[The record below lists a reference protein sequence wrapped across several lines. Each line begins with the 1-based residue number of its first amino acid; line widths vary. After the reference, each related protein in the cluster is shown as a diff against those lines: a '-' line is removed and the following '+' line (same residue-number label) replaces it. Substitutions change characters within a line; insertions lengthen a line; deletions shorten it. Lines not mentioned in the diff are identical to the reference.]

1 MKGVQCYEL
10 FGGIALK
17 IHTFSN
23 QFCDFLRSVLDKH
36 APASLQKV
44 IAHSSSPWFESIRY
58 ELFIAKRERRQAE
71 RKCGNTKLT
80 IFKDLYG
87 QAKHKISK
95 LVHTAKCKFH
105 TERIALASSSKELHQ
120 IVSTLSNRHPPKI
133 LPTIYPS
140 ADLPSIF
147 IKHFTNKAEKHRAN
161 IASEHVSSRL
171 VTGTTAATFSSFEKV
186 SQLTVKECI
195 LNSAPKS
202 FLIKCLDSILPSLT
216 NLFNSSFASEIFPQC
231 FKSALVTP
239 ILKKRCLD
247 HNDLNNYRPVSNLC
261 FIAKILEKLVLSQVS
276 SYLNSHNLY
285 NTCQSAYRPGHSTE
299 TALLKVVN
307 DLFLSPN
314 KGNISVLAFSSAFD
328 TIDHTIRVHR
338 LHTDFGFT
346 DAVLQWFSSYLTDR
360 THYVSL
366 SNHCSDFAPVHSGV
380 PHGSVLGPILF
391 TMYIKP
397 LSAIIDS
404 HSIIHHSFSDDL
416 QLQMSA
422 PPDRISELLHS
433 MQSCIS
439 DVKAWATANMLK
451 LNDSK
456 TELMLVISK
465 RSKHLHN
472 LPTSI
477 TIGNAQIP
485 FKQSVKNLGF
495 TLDCHLTMNAHVS
508 NIARTCYFELRR
520 LASIR
525 RFLTS
530 TATATL
536 VSAFVLSR
544 IDYCNSLLFGST
556 HDVTSHLQ
564 RIQNYAARVIL
575 RLPMSS
581 SITIHLKSLHWLP
594 VKVRSTYKIACL
606 CYHCHSSTAPSYV
619 TDMLHKKPL
628 HTRNTRS
635 SSYTMPLLNRP
646 AHSNAT
652 LGDRSFSF
660 ASSSV
665 WNSIPNDVRC
675 APSLSSFKS
684 RLKTYLFRSVY
695 KD

>member
-1 MKGVQCYEL
+1 MQEEQSYTTTKETFGPKKNSKNQFDVSMGADDGAERCELVGLYILTEIHDNIDFTSVGLYRDDGLAVIRPASGSSLDRYRKKLITLFQDNELKTTVKTEKTSIHFLDINFCLNSEPYRKPNDEPLYINRNSNHPPAILSRLPQTISKRISSLSSNFEL
-10 FGGIALK
+10 FSRAAPIYNAALE
-17 IHTFSN
+17 N
-23 QFCDFLRSVLDKH
+23 
-36 APASLQKV
+36 AG
-44 IAHSSSPWFESIRY
+44 Y
-58 ELFIAKRERRQAE
+58 
-71 RKCGNTKLT
+71 
-80 IFKDLYG
+80 
-87 QAKHKISK
+87 
-95 LVHTAKCKFH
+95 
-105 TERIALASSSKELHQ
+105 TER
-120 IVSTLSNRHPPKI
+120 VN
-133 LPTIYPS
+133 Y
-140 ADLPSIF
+140 D
-147 IKHFTNKAEKHRAN
+147 
-161 IASEHVSSRL
+161 
-171 VTGTTAATFSSFEKV
+171 
-186 SQLTVKECI
+186 
-195 LNSAPKS
+195 
-202 FLIKCLDSILPSLT
+202 
-216 NLFNSSFASEIFPQC
+216 SEINESKP
-231 FKSALVTP
+231 P
-239 ILKKRCLD
+239 RNRKR
-247 HNDLNNYRPVSNLC
+247 NIIWYNPPY
-261 FIAKILEKLVLSQVS
+261 
-276 SYLNSHNLY
+276 NS
-285 NTCQSAYRPGHSTE
+285 HSTE

-307 DLFLSPN
+307 DLFLSLN
-314 KGNISVLAFSSAFD
+314 KGNISVLALLDFSSAFD
-328 TIDHTIRVHR
+328 TIDHTILVHR

-346 DAVLQWFSSYLTDR
+346 DTVLQWFSSYLTDR

-366 SNHCSDFAPVHSGV
+366 CNHCSDFAPVHSGV
-380 PHGSVLGPILF
+380 PQGSVLGPILF

-404 HSIIHHSFSDDL
+404 HSIIHHSFADDL

-439 DVKAWATANMLK
+439 DVKAWATVNMLR

-456 TELMLVISK
+456 TELMLVTSK

-520 LASIR
+520 LAYIR

-556 HDVTSHLQ
+556 LDVTSHLQ

-581 SITIHLKSLHWLP
+581 RITIHLKSLHWLP

-646 AHSNAT
+646 AHSKAT

-665 WNSIPNDVRC
+665 WNSIPNDVKC